1 MRNHLTAAIVATMS
15 LTALDAAAAPASMM
29 HTLPDNSQPSQ
40 SQSQAA
46 PAEKGPLSWATKWF
60 RGEPVD
66 PVSPPDVSQAP
77 IMAYQPPT
85 TAAPM
90 ARPAIAVAT
99 PVASHSG
106 ATMSSPAAPQQ
117 VAMNNAWHGFGGMPT
132 PAVSTPSDTTPIH
145 QAPRTSIAQVT
156 PSLGGPISAGAPT
169 PADEARSLREQGH
182 AKDRAGDLAAAEMLY
197 RQSLAADPTSAA
209 SVNDLGLCLARQGK
223 LEPSAAVLRQAIM
236 MRPDKQ
242 LYRNN
247 IATVLVEMGKTD
259 EALSHL
265 QTVSSPAAAHYNV
278 GQLLV
283 RGGKTDEAKSQF
295 AKAIQIEPSLGAAR
309 EALAKLD
316 TPTPQAL
323 VNQQPKQEP
332 TRPEPI
338 AVAQAAPAF
347 PQLPQQSPM
356 SDITPLEPAQA
367 DDANAPLSGPPSFP
381 RLLPP
386 VLSR

>member
-1 MRNHLTAAIVATMS
+1 VRNHLTAAIVATMS
-15 LTALDAAAAPASMM
+15 LTALDAAAAPSSMM
-29 HTLPDNSQPSQ
+29 HTLPCAPQQ

-85 TAAPM
+85 TAAPF
-90 ARPAIAVAT
+90 ARPAVAVAT

-106 ATMSSPAAPQQ
+106 ATMSAPAAPQQ

-132 PAVSTPSDTTPIH
+132 AAVSTPSDTTPIH

-156 PSLGGPISAGAPT
+156 PSLGGPISAGAST

-182 AKDRAGDLAAAEMLY
+182 AKDRAGDLAAAEVLY

-223 LEPSAAVLRQAIM
+223 LEQSAAVLRQAIM

-247 IATVLVEMGKTD
+247 IATVLVELGKTD

-283 RGGKTDEAKSQF
+283 RGGKTDEAKTQF
-295 AKAIQIEPSLGAAR
+295 AKAIQIDPSLGAAR
-309 EALAKLD
+309 EALVKLD

-323 VNQQPKQEP
+323 VNQQPKREP

-347 PQLPQQSPM
+347 PQLPQQSPV
-356 SDITPLEPAQA
+356 SDITPLEPAPA
-367 DDANAPLSGPPSFP
+367 DDADAPLSGPPSFP

>member
-1 MRNHLTAAIVATMS
+1 VRNHLTAAIVATMS
-15 LTALDAAAAPASMM
+15 FTALDAAAAPASMM
-29 HTLPDNSQPSQ
+29 HTLPCGPQQ
-40 SQSQAA
+40 SQSA
-46 PAEKGPLSWATKWF
+46 PAEKGPFSWATKWF
-60 RGEPVD
+60 QDKPTEVAA
-66 PVSPPDVSQAP
+66 PPEGLPTGVL
-77 IMAYQPPT
+77 AYQPPT

-99 PVASHSG
+99 PVA
-106 ATMSSPAAPQQ
+106 PQQ
-117 VAMNNAWHGFGGMPT
+117 VAMNNAWHGFGGIPT

-156 PSLGGPISAGAPT
+156 PSLGDPISAGAST

-182 AKDRAGDLAAAEMLY
+182 AKDRAGDLAAAEQLY

-283 RGGKTDEAKSQF
+283 RGGKTDEAKAQF
-295 AKAIQIEPSLGAAR
+295 AEAIQIEPSLGAAR

-347 PQLPQQSPM
+347 PQLPQQSPV
-356 SDITPLEPAQA
+356 SDITPLEPAPA
-367 DDANAPLSGPPSFP
+367 DDANALLSGPPSFP